1 VGVQLQSQYK
11 NANRVIAKNDKLEL
25 GTLKSNDNIQYNVPM
40 TARYYQTATKVTPGK
55 VRAMAT
61 VTIEYD

>member
-1 VGVQLQSQYK
+1 
-11 NANRVIAKNDKLEL
+11 
-25 GTLKSNDNIQYNVPM
+25 
-40 TARYYQTATKVTPGK
+40 YQTATNVTAGK

>member
-1 VGVQLQSQYK
+1 
-11 NANRVIAKNDKLEL
+11 
-25 GTLKSNDNIQYNVPM
+25 
-40 TARYYQTATKVTPGK
+40 ARYYQTATNVTAGK

>member
-1 VGVQLQSQYK
+1 
-11 NANRVIAKNDKLEL
+11 VIAKNDKLEL